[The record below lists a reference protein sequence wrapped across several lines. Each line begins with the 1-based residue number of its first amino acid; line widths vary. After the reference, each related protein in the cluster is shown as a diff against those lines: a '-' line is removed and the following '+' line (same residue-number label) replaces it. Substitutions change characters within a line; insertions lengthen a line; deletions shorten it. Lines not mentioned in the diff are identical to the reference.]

1 MPIQNGSGLNS
12 VAAPQQTTLVTN
24 YIDFT
29 AAGTA
34 GWAQQYLPD
43 LLEGEAEVFG
53 SRTIAGF
60 LSQVGAEEAMS
71 SDQVIWSEQGR
82 LHLSYTGTISDV
94 TGHGGTNSA
103 PSQITLSKDI
113 DGNTVANDGHGVRV
127 NDLLLV
133 ATASGTARCIV
144 HAVDAGA
151 TTIEV
156 SAFGLADLAS
166 LGADGVAC
174 TIMVFGSEFSK
185 GSTGRTVANSPA
197 FQTFN
202 NKPIILKD

>member
-1 MPIQNGSGLNS
+1 
-12 VAAPQQTTLVTN
+12 
-24 YIDFT
+24 
-29 AAGTA
+29 
-34 GWAQQYLPD
+34 
-43 LLEGEAEVFG
+43 
-53 SRTIAGF
+53 
-60 LSQVGAEEAMS
+60 MS

-103 PSQITLSKDI
+103 PSQITLSNDI

-174 TIMVFGSEFSK
+174 TVMVFGSEFAK
-185 GSTGRTVANSPA
+185 GTTGRSVANSPA
-197 FQTFN
+197 FQTFT
-202 NKPIILKD
+202 NKPIILKDYYEISGSDASQIGWVEVTGEDGQNGYYWYLKAQGETR